1 MRVALESDGNQ
12 AGVAVLD
19 MVLGVTCRFAFP
31 WF

>member
-1 MRVALESDGNQ
+1 MRVVLGCGGNQ